1 MLYSRQRL
9 LLIKAFKMNIVPASQ
24 NSFSAAI
31 ELLKQN
37 NLPTEDIT
45 PGTQLFVVEEGN
57 NVIATV
63 AVEYD
68 YNDALLRSLSV
79 SGTKKGSGIGS
90 ELVLFIEDYVR
101 RQGVQNVFLLTTTA
115 ADFFAKRGYKMIDRS
130 NVPEFIQKTK
140 EYSVICASS
149 STLMK
154 KELSQNS

>member
-1 MLYSRQRL
+1 
-9 LLIKAFKMNIVPASQ
+9 MNIVPASQ

-31 ELLKQN
+31 ELLKKN
-37 NLPTEDIT
+37 NLPTQDIN
-45 PGTQLFVVEEGN
+45 PGTQLFVVEEGD

-79 SGTKKGSGIGS
+79 SEEKRSSGIGA
-90 ELVLFIEDYVR
+90 ELVDFIEDYVR
-101 RQGVQNVFLLTTTA
+101 MQGVRTIYILTTTA
-115 ADFFAKRGYKMIDRS
+115 AGFFSRRGYTLIDRS
-130 NVPEFIQKTK
+130 NVPPFIKDTK

-154 KELSQNS
+154 KKLS

>member
-1 MLYSRQRL
+1 
-9 LLIKAFKMNIVPASQ
+9 MNIVPASQ

-31 ELLKQN
+31 ELLKNN
-37 NLPTEDIT
+37 NLPTEDIN
-45 PGTQLFVVEEGN
+45 PGTQLFVVEEGD

-79 SGTKKGSGIGS
+79 SEEKRSSGIGA
-90 ELVLFIEDYVR
+90 ELVDFIEDYVR
-101 RQGVQNVFLLTTTA
+101 KQGVRTIYILTTTA
-115 ADFFAKRGYKMIDRS
+115 AGFFSRRGYTLIDRS
-130 NVPEFIQKTK
+130 NVPQFIKDTK

-154 KELSQNS
+154 KKLS

>member
-1 MLYSRQRL
+1 
-9 LLIKAFKMNIVPASQ
+9 MNIVPASQ

-31 ELLKQN
+31 ELLKKN
-37 NLPTEDIT
+37 NLPTEDIN
-45 PGTQLFVVEEGN
+45 PGTQLFVVEEGD

-79 SGTKKGSGIGS
+79 SEEKRSSGIGA
-90 ELVLFIEDYVR
+90 ELVDFIEDYVR
-101 RQGVQNVFLLTTTA
+101 MQGVRTIYILTTTA
-115 ADFFAKRGYKMIDRS
+115 AGFFSRRGYTLIDRS
-130 NVPEFIQKTK
+130 NVPQFIKDTK

-154 KELSQNS
+154 KKLS

>member
-1 MLYSRQRL
+1 
-9 LLIKAFKMNIVPASQ
+9 MNIVPASQ

-31 ELLKQN
+31 ELLKKN
-37 NLPTEDIT
+37 NLPTEDIN
-45 PGTQLFVVEEGN
+45 PGTQLFVVEEGD

-79 SGTKKGSGIGS
+79 SEEKRSSGIGA
-90 ELVLFIEDYVR
+90 ELVDFIEDYVR
-101 RQGVQNVFLLTTTA
+101 KQGVRTIYILTTTA
-115 ADFFAKRGYKMIDRS
+115 AGFFSRRGYTLIDRS
-130 NVPEFIQKTK
+130 NVPPFIKDTK

-154 KELSQNS
+154 KKLS

>member
-1 MLYSRQRL
+1 
-9 LLIKAFKMNIVPASQ
+9 MNIVPASQ

-31 ELLKQN
+31 ELLKKN
-37 NLPTEDIT
+37 NLPTEDIN
-45 PGTQLFVVEEGN
+45 PGTQLFVVEEGD

-79 SGTKKGSGIGS
+79 SEEKRSSGIGA
-90 ELVLFIEDYVR
+90 ELVDFIEDYVR
-101 RQGVQNVFLLTTTA
+101 MQGVRTIYILTTTA
-115 ADFFAKRGYKMIDRS
+115 AGFFSRRGYTLIDRS
-130 NVPEFIQKTK
+130 NVPPFIKDTK

-154 KELSQNS
+154 KKLS

>member
-1 MLYSRQRL
+1 
-9 LLIKAFKMNIVPASQ
+9 MNIVPASQ

-31 ELLKQN
+31 ELLKKN
-37 NLPTEDIT
+37 NLPTEDIN
-45 PGTQLFVVEEGN
+45 PGTQLFVVEEGD

-79 SGTKKGSGIGS
+79 SEEKRSSGIGA
-90 ELVLFIEDYVR
+90 ELVDFIEDYVR
-101 RQGVQNVFLLTTTA
+101 KQGVRTIYILTTTA
-115 ADFFAKRGYKMIDRS
+115 AGFFSRRGYTLIDRS
-130 NVPEFIQKTK
+130 NVPPFINDTK

-154 KELSQNS
+154 KKLS